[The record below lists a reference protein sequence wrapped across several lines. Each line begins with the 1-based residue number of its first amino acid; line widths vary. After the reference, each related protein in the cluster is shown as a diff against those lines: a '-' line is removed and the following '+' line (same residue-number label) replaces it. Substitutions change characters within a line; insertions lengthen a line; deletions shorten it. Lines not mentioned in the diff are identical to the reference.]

1 MVMDGLITADRT
13 IEEIKEAMTR
23 NNKIEHVKQNLQRE
37 TTTDKALKRP
47 NNKM

>member
-1 MVMDGLITADRT
+1 MDGLITADRT

-23 NNKIEHVKQNLQRE
+23 KKKIEHVKQNLQGE
-37 TTTDKALKRP
+37 TTITDKALKRL